1 MWPGHIWCGHRSTR
15 VTIGGMTD
23 PNTAQATAL
32 IAALQDQL
40 AAMAPRLAQAELDAC
55 PGPPEYARAIR
66 LYIAQLRRDVHHA
79 QFLIARLHQRFP
91 AAEVC
96 PPILVA
102 DVE

>member
-1 MWPGHIWCGHRSTR
+1 
-15 VTIGGMTD
+15 MTD